1 MAKTKKKPNFLA
13 QGGILA
19 IAGIIS
25 RIIGM
30 LYRIPL
36 MNIIGESGSG
46 VYSAAYD
53 IYNIMLLISSYSLP
67 MAVSK
72 LVSARLS
79 LKQFKNVRQV
89 FLISLLFGAALGL
102 AAALLMFFGAGFL
115 ADRMMNTPRAVLAV
129 QILAPTVFIMGML
142 GVLRGFFQGHGTMI
156 PTAISQILEQI
167 VHVGVSILAARILF
181 NKAASLELSAEN
193 MTPEAYGAAGA
204 TIGTGVGAL
213 FALLFVGFCFVLY
226 RKILDRRCAKDRT
239 ASTEAPLGTLKIIF
253 LTALPILTSAAIANL
268 ETLLDHAIFGAYMG
282 EAQDLYETVWG
293 AYSGKFIVL
302 INVPIA
308 ISTALAASTLP
319 VISSRMA
326 VNDQDGALQKA
337 SAAIRFILLIALPAS
352 VGLTVLGRPCL
363 DLLFRSGNNE
373 LAGGLMTAGAFGVL
387 GFCVSY
393 VLVGVLQGGGYFW
406 DPILN
411 YVISLAIHVPL
422 LLLCLFVFKWDIY
435 AVAVCNMLYGFV
447 SCLLHFRSLRR
458 RFGYRQEIR
467 RSILLVLSASLI
479 MGGTAF
485 GLYKLFSA
493 LHLGNSVSLL
503 GAIFLS
509 VLVYFAA
516 VFLLGALGEEDLAE
530 MPKGAAIAGLA
541 RKLHLLR

>member
-1 MAKTKKKPNFLA
+1 
-13 QGGILA
+13 
-19 IAGIIS
+19 
-25 RIIGM
+25 
-30 LYRIPL
+30 
-36 MNIIGESGSG
+36 
-46 VYSAAYD
+46 
-53 IYNIMLLISSYSLP
+53 
-67 MAVSK
+67 
-72 LVSARLS
+72 
-79 LKQFKNVRQV
+79 
-89 FLISLLFGAALGL
+89 
-102 AAALLMFFGAGFL
+102 
-115 ADRMMNTPRAVLAV
+115 MMNTPRAVLAV

-167 VHVGVSILAARILF
+167 VHVGVSILAAKILF
-181 NKAASLELSAEN
+181 NKAAAFELSAEN

-213 FALLFVGFCFVLY
+213 FALLFVGFCFALY
-226 RKILDRRCAKDRT
+226 RKILDRRCAKDLT
-239 ASTEAPLGTLKIIF
+239 VSAEAPLGTLKIIF

-326 VNDQDGALQKA
+326 VNDQAGALEKA
-337 SAAIRFILLIALPAS
+337 AAAIRFILLIALPAS

-411 YVISLAIHVPL
+411 YVISLAVHVPL

-447 SCLLHFRSLRR
+447 SCLLHFRSLHR
-458 RFGYRQEIR
+458 RFGYKQEIK
-467 RSILLVLSASLI
+467 RSILLVLAASLI

-485 GLYKLFSA
+485 GLYKLFFA
-493 LHLGNSVSLL
+493 LHLGNAVSLL

-516 VFLLGALGEEDLAE
+516 VFLLGAVGEEELAE
-530 MPKGAAIAGLA
+530 MPKGAAIARLA
-541 RKLHLLR
+541 KKLHLLR